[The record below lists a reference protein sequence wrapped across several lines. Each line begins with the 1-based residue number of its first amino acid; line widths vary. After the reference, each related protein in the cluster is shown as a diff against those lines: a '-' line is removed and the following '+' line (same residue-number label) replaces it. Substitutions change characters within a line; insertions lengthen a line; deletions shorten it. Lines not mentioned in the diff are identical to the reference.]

1 VNSIWTWPPKVPIM
15 AENDL
20 LTWYDGATGER
31 VGLAAADVGEW
42 SAATAALL
50 VDECG
55 LGPGSTAAVLL
66 PPHWQTAAVLLGCWS
81 AGLEVSFRAWSTAGL
96 TPAGEPVAATFVER
110 RRVGNWLDDV
120 PAGRH
125 QFVVD
130 PVAPGPG
137 ASPPDGYRDYVTS
150 VQRHLGS
157 DVPVPAAGP
166 HLTASPD
173 GTTFGEYGA
182 IAADMAAVQGIRA
195 GDRVLVDA
203 DTHEQPLTWLL
214 APLSAGASVVLA
226 ANLDRTRLADLVAA
240 ENVTLTLLG

>member
-1 VNSIWTWPPKVPIM
+1 M
-15 AENDL
+15 AESEL

-42 SAATAALL
+42 SAATAAML

-66 PPHWQTAAVLLGCWS
+66 PPHWQTATVLLGCWS

-96 TPAGEPVAATFVER
+96 IPAGEPVDATFVER

-125 QFVVD
+125 QFVLD
-130 PVAPGPG
+130 RPGS
-137 ASPPDGYRDYVTS
+137 SPPDGYRDYVTS
-150 VQRHLGS
+150 VQRHLGGGA
-157 DVPVPAAGP
+157 PAPAVGA

-182 IAADMAAVQGIRA
+182 IAADLAATQGIRP

-203 DTHEQPLTWLL
+203 DAHEQPLTWLL
-214 APLSAGASVVLA
+214 APLSAGASVVLC
-226 ANLDRTRLADLVAA
+226 ANLDRSRLADLVAA
-240 ENVTLTLLG
+240 EKVTLTLLG